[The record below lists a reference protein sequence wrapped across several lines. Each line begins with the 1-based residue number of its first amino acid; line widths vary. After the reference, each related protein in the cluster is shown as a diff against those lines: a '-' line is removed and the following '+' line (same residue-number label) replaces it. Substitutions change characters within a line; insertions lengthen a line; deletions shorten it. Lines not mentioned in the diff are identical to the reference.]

1 MTHSTNW
8 QQACTVTM
16 QAMMSRVRKRWL
28 PPPKLTTTEWAD
40 KHRYLAAESSAL
52 PGKYNSRLT
61 PWVKFMH
68 EALDDPSVYKV
79 VCMKSAQVAW
89 TDGVINNWIGRII
102 DIDPSPIIG
111 LFSKTDSAREF
122 GQEKLAPMVQATP
135 RLRDKLDVTTSKKDG
150 NRALFKK
157 FAGGF
162 LKLVGSNSPSN
173 VKSTP
178 SPRVF
183 VEEPDDTAINVG
195 KQGDSIKLLEE
206 RTKTFPRR
214 KVVFG
219 GTPSVKG
226 LSTIE
231 DAYKGSDQRQ
241 FMVPCHDCGE
251 AHALSWDNVGW
262 DYDENELHEIYGHAR
277 PETAYYSCPHCGSI
291 WSDHQKNRNVRSMYP
306 EATAEFRGIAGFYIN
321 ELYSPFPGSTFAR
334 LVERYLEAEKKLEE
348 GDQTD
353 SIVFTNSALGLPYEF
368 KSDAPEAD
376 ELREKAL
383 DYPEL
388 EVPRDGLLLTAGID
402 VQHNRFAV
410 IIRSWGRDEES
421 WLIYWNELHGNVHDK
436 QDPVWGELEKLIYS
450 PFKHFSGASIMMSA
464 ASLDSSDGTTSDNV
478 YAFVRA
484 MNKKYRTV
492 TTMAVKGSSNDYG
505 TREIFAKPKQSIDTK
520 NKNNTKAAK
529 YGLAPF
535 IVGTHKAKDE
545 VDRRL
550 KLTGRGKDRFHTY
563 KAVRVDYYDQVLAE
577 VKAPHRS
584 IRNKMVWQLRAGQ
597 RNEALDCEVYAMH
610 AARAKKVHLMKASH
624 WDAIE
629 QKLIQS
635 DLFSEPQAEQP
646 KKAATPAKKQKPQ
659 EDDWI

>member
-1 MTHSTNW
+1 
-8 QQACTVTM
+8 
-16 QAMMSRVRKRWL
+16 MMSRVMKGWL
-28 PPPKLTTTEWAD
+28 PPPKLTTTEWSN
-40 KHRYLAAESSAL
+40 KYRYLAAESSAL
-52 PGKYNSRLT
+52 PGKYSSRLT
-61 PWVKFMH
+61 PWVEGMH
-68 EALDDPSVYKV
+68 DALDAPDVYKV

-89 TDGVINNWIGRII
+89 TDGVINNWLGRII
-102 DIDPSPIIG
+102 DIDPSPVIG
-111 LFSKTDSAREF
+111 LFSKTDSAREY
-122 GQEKLAPMVQATP
+122 GQEKLGPMVLATP
-135 RLRDKLDVTTSKKDG
+135 RLKNKLDVATSRKDG

-178 SPRVF
+178 APRVF
-183 VEEPDDTAINVG
+183 VEEPDDAAINVG

-206 RTKTFPRR
+206 RTKTYARR
-214 KVVFG
+214 KIVFG

-231 DAYKGSDQRQ
+231 DAYLSSDQRK
-241 FMVPCHDCGE
+241 FFVPCHDCDE
-251 AHALSWDNVGW
+251 SHVLHWDNVGW
-262 DYDENELHEIYGHAR
+262 DDDDSQLHEIYGHAR

-291 WSDHQKNRNVRSMYP
+291 WGDHDKNRNVRLAKWQ
-306 EATAEFRGIAGFYIN
+306 ATAEFRGVAGFYIN

-334 LVERYLEAEKKLEE
+334 LVERFLEAEQKLEQ

-376 ELREKAL
+376 ELRDKAL

-388 EVPRDGLLLTAGID
+388 EVPRDGLLLTAGVD
-402 VQHNRFAV
+402 VQHDRFAV
-410 IIRSWGRDEES
+410 IIRAWGRDEES
-421 WLIYWNELHGNVHDK
+421 WLVYWDELVGNVHDK
-436 QDPVWGELEKLIYS
+436 QDPVWGALEKRLYS
-450 PFKHFSGASIMMSA
+450 PIKHFSGASMVISA
-464 ASLDSSDGTTSDNV
+464 LSVDSSDGTTSDNV
-478 YAFVRA
+478 YAFVRD
-484 MNKKYRTV
+484 MSKKHKAI

-505 TREIFAKPKQSIDTK
+505 TREIFAKPRTSIDTK
-520 NKNNTKAAK
+520 DKRNTKASK

-550 KLTGRGKDRFHTY
+550 KLNGRGKDRFHVY
-563 KAVRVDYYDQVLAE
+563 KTVRVDYFDQVIAE

-584 IRNKMVWQLRAGQ
+584 IRNKMVWQLRSGQ

-610 AARAKKVHLMKASH
+610 AARAKKVHLMKTSH
-624 WDAIE
+624 WDSLEQRLVQDDLFNEPIE
-629 QKLIQS
+629 QN
-635 DLFSEPQAEQP
+635 EEQDNQR
-646 KKAATPAKKQKPQ
+646 AGNVARRKKQSFAKS
-659 EDDWI
+659 WRK